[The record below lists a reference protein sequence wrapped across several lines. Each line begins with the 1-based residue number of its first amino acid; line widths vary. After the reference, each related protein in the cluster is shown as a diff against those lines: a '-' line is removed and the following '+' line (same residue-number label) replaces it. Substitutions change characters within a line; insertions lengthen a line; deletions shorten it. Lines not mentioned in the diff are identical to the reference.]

1 MSRKRIISSNI
12 KYNTLSQGIVFAVN
26 LALFP
31 FIVSHVGKEVYGMY
45 LLVMAL
51 TGYLG
56 VLELGVTAA
65 VTKYVAELTA
75 KGDKEGAKKIISA
88 SFSLF
93 FVIGLI
99 VATALFI
106 LSFCFDHIFAVEAA
120 NKIVMRQLFWVA
132 AVASLFIWPGKIFTR
147 VLEGFQRYDWL
158 ATIKI
163 IEIVLIGAS
172 AYLIFSR
179 GLGIVFFL
187 LLSYLFIIL
196 EYVGAYIIGRYHLLK
211 SKIIFPYFNKEV
223 FKTIFSFS
231 FFLFLNNLVG
241 IVIFNFDSFVIGAF
255 VSVSALTLYGVG
267 FNLQGGFRAV
277 NSLLGGPLFPA
288 GADMEGRSEYD
299 KQKELLFKGTK
310 YMTLVFVPLVIITI
324 IFARLFINNW
334 MGAGFTESVLPAQVL
349 ISFWLFNNIIEVGTG
364 LLTAKGHVKVLF
376 KISALNALLNLGL
389 SLILVRP
396 LGILGVVLGTTIP
409 MVLVGFPLVLHQI
422 LKVLKVSLQEFFSL
436 AIKKNLL
443 VYLSTVILSVL
454 ALEIF
459 QPANIFLTIFEMGMI
474 YAIVI
479 LVGFRFFLSAEE
491 RKEMLFM
498 IKP

>member
-1 MSRKRIISSNI
+1 MSRKRVITSNI
-12 KYNTLSQGIVFAVN
+12 KYNALSQGIVFAIN
-26 LALFP
+26 LTLFP
-31 FIVSHVGKEVYGMY
+31 FIVSHVGKEVYGIY
-45 LLVMAL
+45 LLVMAF

-75 KGDKEGAKKIISA
+75 KKDQEGVKKIISA

-93 FVIGLI
+93 FVIGLV
-99 VATALFI
+99 VAAILFI

-132 AVASLFIWPGKIFTR
+132 AIASLFIWPGKIFTR
-147 VLEGFQRYDWL
+147 VLGGFQRYDWL
-158 ATIKI
+158 AVIKVG
-163 IEIVLIGAS
+163 EIVLIGAS

-179 GLGIVFFL
+179 GLGIVCFL

-196 EYVGAYIIGRYHLLK
+196 EYIGAYIIGRYCLLK
-211 SKIIFPYFNKEV
+211 SKIIFPYFNKEA

-231 FFLFLNNLVG
+231 FFLFLGNLVG
-241 IVIFNFDSFVIGAF
+241 ILIFNFDSFVIGAF

-267 FNLQGGFRAV
+267 FSLQGGFRAF
-277 NSLLGGPLFPA
+277 NSLLGSPLFPA
-288 GADMEGRSEYD
+288 GADMEGRNEHD

-310 YMTLVFVPLVIITI
+310 YMTLVFVPSVIITI
-324 IFARLFINNW
+324 IFAKLFINNW
-334 MGAGFTESVLPAQVL
+334 MGMGFVESILPAQVL
-349 ISFWLFNNIIEVGTG
+349 ISFWLFNNTIEVGTG
-364 LLTAKGHVKVLF
+364 LLTAKGYVKVLF

-422 LKVLKVSLQEFFSL
+422 LKVLRVSLREFFNS
-436 AIKKNLL
+436 AIKKNLW
-443 VYLSTVILSVL
+443 VYLFTVILSGL
-454 ALEIF
+454 ALKIF
-459 QPANIFLTIFEMGMI
+459 HPANIFLTIGEMGMI

-479 LVGFRFFLSAEE
+479 LVGFRFFLSSQE
-491 RKEMLFM
+491 RKEILYM
-498 IKP
+498 IRP